1 MAFTFT
7 SFELLHLGFR
17 MWLWI
22 RILTKKIG
30 GSTELEK
37 KGYGSADLHTPI
49 HPDQLTM
56 SGDLDNRL
64 QG

>member
-1 MAFTFT
+1 MVVD
-7 SFELLHLGFR
+7 SDLNK
-17 MWLWI
+17 
-22 RILTKKIG
+22 KKIG

-49 HPDQLTM
+49 HPNQLTM
-56 SGDLDNRL
+56 FGDLDNRL